1 MFQNL
6 TDRLT
11 AIFSRLTNRG
21 ALTEADVDAAL
32 REVRLALLEAD
43 VNFKVV
49 KEFLARVR
57 ERAVGKDV
65 LSSLTPGQMVVKIV
79 LEELTALLGGARADI
94 PLSGRIPNVIVLV
107 GLQGSGKTTAA
118 AKLASYYKSKGR
130 HPLLVAADVYRPAAA
145 DQLETLGAEIGVP
158 VHRHDGA
165 DPVDIAR
172 ESLRVAKDRLR
183 DLVIVDTAGRL
194 HVDEAMM
201 DEAARIIQAV
211 TPDAVLMVVDA
222 MTGQDAVNAA
232 SAFAERVPFDGVIVT
247 KLDGDARGG
256 AALSVRAVTG
266 KPIVF
271 ASVGE
276 RLDAL
281 EPFRPDAMARRI
293 LGMGDVIGLIDKAQ
307 AAFDEETARKAEER
321 LKAGTFTLDDFLD
334 QLRSVKKM
342 GPLKDVL
349 RMLPGA
355 AKLPKDFE
363 VDEGALKRTEA
374 IITSMTK
381 AERAKPSIINGSRRQ
396 RIAAGAGVSVFE
408 VNQVLKQYAE
418 AQRLMKRL
426 AALQPQG
433 KKGRRGVRLPG
444 PWGFPG

>member
-6 TDRLT
+6 TERLT
-11 AIFSRLTNRG
+11 AIFDRLKNRG

-43 VNFKVV
+43 VNFRVV

-57 ERAVGKDV
+57 ERAVGADV

-79 LEELTALLGGARADI
+79 LEELTALIGGARAELV
-94 PLSGRIPNVIVLV
+94 LSGRIPNVIVLV

-118 AKLASYYKSKGR
+118 AKLALHLKSKGR
-130 HPLLVAADVYRPAAA
+130 HPLLVACDVYRPAAA
-145 DQLETLGAEIGVP
+145 DQLQTLGAEIGVP
-158 VHRHDGA
+158 VHRQDGA
-165 DPVDIAR
+165 DPVTIATQ
-172 ESLRVAKDRLR
+172 SIRVAKDRLR
-183 DLVIVDTAGRL
+183 DVVIIDTAGRL
-194 HVDEAMM
+194 HVDEQMM
-201 DEAARIIQAV
+201 DEAARIVKAV
-211 TPDAVLMVVDA
+211 SPDAVLMVVDA

-232 SAFAERVPFDGVIVT
+232 AAFLDRVSFDGVVIT

-256 AALSVRAVTG
+256 AALSVKAVTG
-266 KPIVF
+266 KPIIF
-271 ASVGE
+271 ASTGE
-276 RLDAL
+276 KLDAL

-293 LGMGDVIGLIDKAQ
+293 LGMGDVVGLIDKAQ
-307 AAFDEETARKAEER
+307 AAFNEEQARKAEER

-349 RMLPGA
+349 QMLPGA

-381 AERAKPSIINGSRRQ
+381 TERARPQIINGSRRQ
-396 RIAAGAGVSVFE
+396 RIAAGAGVTVFE
-408 VNQVLKQYAE
+408 VNQVLKQYHE
-418 AQRLMKRL
+418 AQRLVKRI
-426 AALQPQG
+426 AAMQAQG
-433 KKGRRGVRLPG
+433 KKGKRMPRLPG
-444 PWGFPG
+444 GFGFPG

>member
-6 TDRLT
+6 TERLT
-11 AIFSRLTNRG
+11 AIFDRLKNRG

-43 VNFKVV
+43 VNFRVV

-57 ERAVGKDV
+57 ERAVGADV

-79 LEELTALLGGARADI
+79 LEELTALIGGARAELV
-94 PLSGRIPNVIVLV
+94 LSGRIPNVIVLV

-118 AKLASYYKSKGR
+118 AKLALHLKSKGR
-130 HPLLVAADVYRPAAA
+130 HPLLVACDVYRPAAA
-145 DQLETLGAEIGVP
+145 DQLQTLGAEIGVP
-158 VHRHDGA
+158 VHRQDGA
-165 DPVDIAR
+165 DPVTIATQ
-172 ESLRVAKDRLR
+172 SIRVAKDRLR
-183 DLVIVDTAGRL
+183 DVVIIDTAGRL
-194 HVDEAMM
+194 HVDEQMM
-201 DEAARIIQAV
+201 DEAARIVKAV
-211 TPDAVLMVVDA
+211 SPDAVLMVVDA

-232 SAFAERVPFDGVIVT
+232 AAFLDRVSFDGVVIT

-256 AALSVRAVTG
+256 AALSVKAVTG
-266 KPIVF
+266 KPIIF
-271 ASVGE
+271 ASTGE
-276 RLDAL
+276 KLDAL

-293 LGMGDVIGLIDKAQ
+293 LGMGDVVGLIDKAQ
-307 AAFDEETARKAEER
+307 AAFDEEQARKAEER

-349 RMLPGA
+349 QMLPGA
-355 AKLPKDFE
+355 AKLPKGFE

-381 AERAKPSIINGSRRQ
+381 AERAKPQIINGSRRQ
-396 RIAAGAGVSVFE
+396 RIAAGAGVTVFE
-408 VNQVLKQYAE
+408 VNQVLKQYHE
-418 AQRLMKRL
+418 AQRLVKRI
-426 AALQPQG
+426 AAIQAQG
-433 KKGRRGVRLPG
+433 KKGKRMPRLPG
-444 PWGFPG
+444 GFGFPG

>member
-6 TDRLT
+6 TERLT

-57 ERAVGKDV
+57 ERAVGADV
-65 LSSLTPGQMVVKIV
+65 LTSLTPGQMVVKIV
-79 LEELTALLGGARADI
+79 LEELTALIGGTRAELA
-94 PLSGRIPNVIVLV
+94 LSGRVPNIIVLV

-118 AKLASYYKSKGR
+118 AKLALHLKSKGR
-130 HPLLVAADVYRPAAA
+130 HPLLAACDVYRPAAA

-165 DPVDIAR
+165 DPVDIAK
-172 ESLRVAKDRLR
+172 ESIRVAKDRLR
-183 DLVIVDTAGRL
+183 DVVIIDTAGRL
-194 HVDEAMM
+194 HVDEQMM
-201 DEAARIIQAV
+201 DEAARIVRAV
-211 TPDAVLMVVDA
+211 APDAVLMVVDA

-232 SAFAERVPFDGVIVT
+232 SAFLERVSFDGVIIT

-256 AALSVRAVTG
+256 AALSVKAVTG

-271 ASVGE
+271 ASTGE

-293 LGMGDVIGLIDKAQ
+293 LGMGDVVGLIDKAQ
-307 AAFDEETARKAEER
+307 AAFDEEAARKAEER
-321 LKAGTFTLDDFLD
+321 LKAGQFTLDDFLD

-349 RMLPGA
+349 SMLPGA
-355 AKLPKDFE
+355 AKLPKDIE
-363 VDEGALKRTEA
+363 VDEGVLKRTEA
-374 IITSMTK
+374 IITAMTK
-381 AERAKPSIINGSRRQ
+381 AERAKPQIINGSRRQ
-396 RIAAGAGVSVFE
+396 RIAAGAGVTVFD
-408 VNQVLKQYAE
+408 VNQVLKQYHE
-418 AQRLMKRL
+418 AHRLMKRI
-426 AALQPQG
+426 AAMQAQG
-433 KKGRRGVRLPG
+433 KKGKRAPRLPG
-444 PWGFPG
+444 PWGLPG

>member
-6 TDRLT
+6 TERLT
-11 AIFSRLTNRG
+11 AIFDRLKNRG

-43 VNFKVV
+43 VNFRVV

-57 ERAVGKDV
+57 ERAVGADV

-79 LEELTALLGGARADI
+79 LEELTALIGGARAELV
-94 PLSGRIPNVIVLV
+94 LSGRIPNVIVLV

-118 AKLASYYKSKGR
+118 AKLALHLKSKGR
-130 HPLLVAADVYRPAAA
+130 HPLLVACDVYRPAAA
-145 DQLETLGAEIGVP
+145 DQLQTLGAEIGVP
-158 VHRHDGA
+158 VHRQDGA
-165 DPVDIAR
+165 DPVTIATQ
-172 ESLRVAKDRLR
+172 SIRVAKDRLR
-183 DLVIVDTAGRL
+183 DVVIIDTAGRL
-194 HVDEAMM
+194 HVDEQMM
-201 DEAARIIQAV
+201 DEAARIVKAV
-211 TPDAVLMVVDA
+211 SPDAVLMVVDA

-232 SAFAERVPFDGVIVT
+232 AAFLDRVSFDGVVIT

-256 AALSVRAVTG
+256 AALSVKAVTG
-266 KPIVF
+266 KPIIF
-271 ASVGE
+271 ASTGE
-276 RLDAL
+276 KLDAL

-293 LGMGDVIGLIDKAQ
+293 LGMGDVVGLIDKAQ
-307 AAFDEETARKAEER
+307 AAFDEEQARKAEER

-349 RMLPGA
+349 QMLPGA

-381 AERAKPSIINGSRRQ
+381 TERARPQIINGSRRQ
-396 RIAAGAGVSVFE
+396 RIAAGAGVTVFE
-408 VNQVLKQYAE
+408 VNQVLKQYHE
-418 AQRLMKRL
+418 AQRLVKRI
-426 AALQPQG
+426 AAMQAQG
-433 KKGRRGVRLPG
+433 KKGKRMPRLPG
-444 PWGFPG
+444 GFGFPG